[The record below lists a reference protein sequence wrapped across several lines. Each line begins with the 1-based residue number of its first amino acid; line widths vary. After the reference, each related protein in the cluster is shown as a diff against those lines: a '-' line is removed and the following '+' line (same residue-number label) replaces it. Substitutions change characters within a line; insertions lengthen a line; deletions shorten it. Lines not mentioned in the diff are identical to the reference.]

1 MIQILYIL
9 VLYLIGFAWI
19 RFAEVSTLL
28 SVSVVLTVVKIF
40 TIQIEAVVV
49 IDRYIVASCLNL

>member
-19 RFAEVSTLL
+19 GFAEVSTLL

-49 IDRYIVASCLNL
+49 IDRYIVVSCLNL